1 MSVKIRPLP
10 YPLVVMHRESL
21 RALPRRDGGC
31 ARPWPPVAMGRSR
44 RPLSTRE
51 IKAPRCLPQGPPR
64 VLSGTRAPRGSSPG
78 AVLRPTPGVP
88 PAKPE
93 PWLRRRKFRGGVPRV
108 SDPRP
113 IGVAGFPGPPV
124 PTKPEDLAGE
134 PESGAVTPP
143 RCCLA
148 ACNSPLGD
156 VSGIAPVGAALLV
169 SVGCIP

>member
-93 PWLRRRKFRGGVPRV
+93 PWLRRRRFRRTSGLRHPPNR
-108 SDPRP
+108 DHQ
-113 IGVAGFPGPPV
+113 FPGPPV
-124 PTKPEDLAGE
+124 PTKPKGLTGE
-134 PESGAVTPP
+134 PEPGAVTPP
-143 RCCLA
+143 RYCHA
-148 ACNSPLGD
+148 ACSRPLG
-156 VSGIAPVGAALLV
+156 
-169 SVGCIP
+169 